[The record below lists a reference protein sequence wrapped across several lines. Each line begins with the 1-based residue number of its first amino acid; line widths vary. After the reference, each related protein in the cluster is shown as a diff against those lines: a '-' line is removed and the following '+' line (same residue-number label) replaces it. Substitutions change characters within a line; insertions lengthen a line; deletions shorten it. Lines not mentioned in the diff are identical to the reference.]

1 MAVFNL
7 SPLTKRFILKARNL
21 TEAEKKLAQ
30 MVFGS
35 QLQLDHIQIIAH
47 RLVLKHYAVSPNGNI
62 YFHKDDWCE
71 DFSTQSL
78 STQSW
83 LIHELTHVWQLQ
95 QGIAV
100 IRKALMDRRYQY
112 VLKVGKSFLQYGVE
126 QQAQMVQDYFIRSR
140 SGQACEDLK
149 RCIPFLPQA

>member
-1 MAVFNL
+1 MAVFKL
-7 SPLTKRFILKARNL
+7 SPLTKHFILKKRYL
-21 TEAEKKLAQ
+21 TEAEKTLAR
-30 MVFGS
+30 MVFGA
-35 QLQLDHIQIIAH
+35 QLKLDNIQIIAH
-47 RLVLKHYAVSPNGNI
+47 RLVLRHYAVSPNGNI

-71 DFSTQSL
+71 DFSIQNL

-112 VLKVGKSFLQYGVE
+112 VLKVGKTFLQYGVE

-140 SGQACEDLK
+140 SGQDCDDLR
-149 RCIPFLPQA
+149 RCIPFLPQG